1 MGSCCGNER
10 GKEEAKGGYGFE
22 QETWYKEQIY
32 FDSSAFKEAV
42 LMRLYRYS
50 QKKMNES
57 WGNLSPLPPGEV
69 LDRVT
74 INAVEIARLRPKIA
88 RGVPFSHIRP
98 LIVYLFNLDER
109 YAAKQYAQA
118 KNKEETRA
126 QFDTNMRTSRFSA
139 FMTSEGVEKAKEIA
153 RFVQSLAG
161 LEDCR
166 ALLRVTQLLLWF
178 LSDSLTFSL
187 LSVLITDP
195 SYFPAKAS
203 DYAETYKVILQ
214 FFSRSSQK
222 PINEAFLTFL
232 IPDMLDNL
240 LIGYIRPEYFGSVLM
255 MFLASGLKGVAQVVA
270 MLLVAV
276 APATLIE
283 GNRGSEE
290 EFRSGFQSACM
301 YGVEFLRVL
310 EGAKDLDL
318 TAESGFITSQR
329 VRFLPAC
336 SILPTPQ
343 AQARVLSLLPPTVE
357 SLHRVYQASARVLG
371 ELYATWRLCKDP
383 QLLLVRIDN
392 SNVNPYSDLRAV
404 FRPAV

>member
-1 MGSCCGNER
+1 
-10 GKEEAKGGYGFE
+10 
-22 QETWYKEQIY
+22 
-32 FDSSAFKEAV
+32 
-42 LMRLYRYS
+42 
-50 QKKMNES
+50 
-57 WGNLSPLPPGEV
+57 
-69 LDRVT
+69 
-74 INAVEIARLRPKIA
+74 
-88 RGVPFSHIRP
+88 
-98 LIVYLFNLDER
+98 
-109 YAAKQYAQA
+109 
-118 KNKEETRA
+118 
-126 QFDTNMRTSRFSA
+126 
-139 FMTSEGVEKAKEIA
+139 MTSEGVEKAKEIA